1 MLMCTVRK
9 NMDMQKLEI
18 ISQGHNFIFMQKNF
32 FLSYNFDFIVMII
45 ISVIVYKRLRN
56 INNDI
61 IGFYF
66 RKDPVYTQI

>member
-1 MLMCTVRK
+1 
-9 NMDMQKLEI
+9 MQKLEI
-18 ISQGHNFIFMQKNF
+18 ISQGHNFIFTQKNF